1 MFIYLILNPKI
12 SAVRNVLSVIEIFL
26 ALIISFVSGFSV
38 FSAAGAVQVLCQM
51 IGINPLAYIAVMSI
65 IAFTTQRGG
74 SFWPELGLLFSMALL
89 G

>member
-12 SAVRNVLSVIEIFL
+12 SDVRNVLSVIEIFL

-38 FSAAGAVQVLCQM
+38 FSAAGAVQVLYQM
-51 IGINPLAYIAVMSI
+51 IGINLLAYIAVMPI
-65 IAFTTQRGG
+65 IAVTAQIGG
-74 SFWPELGLLFSMALL
+74 SFTAGVGFAFFYALL